1 MNMLVNLGSVSR
13 YKIRDGVN
21 MAVIPPCA
29 VLVNKLGKLLVILGK
44 ADLKLPFR
52 IWSGIF
58 LFVGHTAPRTESA
71 SGVIDTFTRISILQ
85 RAVGI
90 MKEIPTGED
99 GENTG
104 KALDILDH
112 IGGEPSEKG
121 GILTV

>member
-1 MNMLVNLGSVSR
+1 MNVLVDLGSVCG
-13 YKIRDGVN
+13 YEIRDGVN

-29 VLVNKLGKLLVILGK
+29 VLVHKLRKFLVIIGK
-44 ADLKLPFR
+44 ADLELPFR

-58 LFVGHTAPRTESA
+58 LFVGHTAPSTESA
-71 SGVIDTFTRISILQ
+71 SGVLDTFSRSSVLQ

-90 MKEIPTGED
+90 MKEIPTGKD
-99 GENTG
+99 GENAG
-104 KALDILDH
+104 KSLEILDH